1 VENFVYDRCTKIIF
15 GRDTE
20 KLAGKEVKKFASKIM
35 LHYGGGSIKKSSLF
49 DTVTKSLK
57 DEGIEVIEYGGV
69 KPNPTLNFV
78 RAGIKLA
85 KEKGVE
91 FILAA
96 GGGSVIDSAKAIALG
111 AKYDRDVWD
120 FADKKAVA
128 KTVLPVGAILT
139 IPAAGSESSQYS
151 VITNED
157 GPYPLKRDIMV
168 ENNQL
173 IRPQFAIMNPLLTF
187 TLPAFQT
194 ACGVSDILAHVME
207 RYFTNVKDV
216 DMTDRLCEATMK
228 TVINNG
234 LIVMKE
240 PENYSARAEVMWA
253 GSIAHNDLLG
263 TGRAGDFASHM
274 IEHEL
279 SAIYDITHG
288 AGLSI
293 IFPAWM
299 KYVYMH
305 NVARFAQ
312 FAARVWN
319 VDDNF
324 FSMESMAL
332 EGIKKLT
339 SFYKE
344 LGLPTTLKEA
354 GIPDTRFEEM
364 AEKAVK
370 LGNIKKTDAKD
381 IAEIY
386 KLSAS

>member
-1 VENFVYDRCTKIIF
+1 MENFIYDRSTKIIF
-15 GRDTE
+15 GKETE
-20 KLAGKEVKKFASKIM
+20 KLVGKEVKKFASKIM
-35 LHYGGGSIKKSSLF
+35 LHYGGGSIKKSGLF
-49 DTVTKSLK
+49 DTVMKSLK

-69 KPNPTLNFV
+69 KPNPTLNFA

-85 KEKGVE
+85 KEKGVGL
-91 FILAA
+91 ILAV
-96 GGGSVIDSAKAIALG
+96 GGGSVIDSAKSIALG
-111 AKYDRDVWD
+111 AKYDGDVWD

-128 KTVLPVGAILT
+128 KEALPVGVILT
-139 IPAAGSESSQYS
+139 LPAAGSESSQYC
-151 VITNED
+151 VLTNED
-157 GPYPLKRDIMV
+157 GPYPLKRDVIV

-173 IRPQFAIMNPLLTF
+173 IRPQFAILNPVLTF
-187 TLPAFQT
+187 TLPPFQT

-216 DMTDRLCEATMK
+216 ELTDRLCEATMK

-234 LIVMKE
+234 LIIMKE
-240 PENYSARAEVMWA
+240 PNNYGARAEVMWA
-253 GSIAHNDLLG
+253 GSIAHNDFLG

-279 SAIYDITHG
+279 SAIYDIAHG

-293 IFPAWM
+293 IFPSWM
-299 KYVYMH
+299 KYAYKY

-319 VDDNF
+319 VDDNL

-332 EGIKKLT
+332 EAIKRLL

-354 GIPDTRFEEM
+354 DIPAARFEEM

-370 LGNIKKTDAKD
+370 LGNIKKTNAED
-381 IAEIY
+381 IVEIY
-386 KLSAS
+386 KLSAG